1 MIYMIYKTIL
11 PHKTIMLSGIMF
23 ELLLVNIRYNVIT
36 NTIFEK
42 YFI

>member
-1 MIYMIYKTIL
+1 
-11 PHKTIMLSGIMF
+11 MLSGIMF

-36 NTIFEK
+36 NTIFDM